1 MSERK
6 LTQEEMAEFKK
17 AHPPRDIT
25 AGVVRMVVDLKTA
38 RENYEK
44 LHATIDDALSNA
56 KAAASIDAALEH
68 IRKMI
73 QAHDREISE

>member
-17 AHPPRDIT
+17 AHPPRDVT
-25 AGVVRMVVDLKTA
+25 ANAVKMIGNLATA
-38 RENYEK
+38 RENYQK
-44 LHATIDDALSNA
+44 LHATIDEALANA
-56 KAAASIDAALEH
+56 VSAASVKDAIAH

-73 QAHDREISE
+73 QTHDREISE